1 MPNQSIPAR
10 ARSRK
15 CAPRPPGAE
24 QPPSHEA
31 RNPCERVPCSLRT
44 EQAPSTEAR
53 NPCQSAPSS
62 LRTEPSGTARV
73 DTAPCGMEKTPHKFE
88 SANPLL
94 TDREACEYLR
104 LCPRHL
110 YALRKR
116 GLIPFVKIGGR
127 TVRYRLRDLDAA
139 IEAMTVV

>member
-1 MPNQSIPAR
+1 MPNQSNSAR
-10 ARSRK
+10 ASSRQF
-15 CAPRPPGAE
+15 ATRPP
-24 QPPSHEA
+24 
-31 RNPCERVPCSLRT
+31 RT
-44 EQAPSTEAR
+44 EQTPSTEAR
-53 NPCQSAPSS
+53 NPCERAPSS
-62 LRTEPSGTARV
+62 LRTELPPSREARNPCGRAPSSSLAEPVGTAQV
-73 DTAPCGMEKTPHKFE
+73 DTGHCGMETPLRKFE

-104 LCPRHL
+104 LCPRQL

-116 GLIPFVKIGGR
+116 GLIPFVRIGGR

>member
-1 MPNQSIPAR
+1 MGKLAGVMPNQSIPAR
-10 ARSRK
+10 ANNCK
-15 CAPRPPGAE
+15 FATRPPSTK
-24 QPPSHEA
+24 PTPSREA
-31 RNPCERVPCSLRT
+31 
-44 EQAPSTEAR
+44 Q
-53 NPCQSAPSS
+53 NPCQCMPSS
-62 LRTEPSGTARV
+62 LRTELADTRQV
-73 DTAPCGMEKTPHKFE
+73 DTGHCGMETPLRKFE

-104 LCPRHL
+104 LCPRQL

>member
-1 MPNQSIPAR
+1 MPNQFIPAR
-10 ARSRK
+10 ASNHKFATRS
-15 CAPRPPGAE
+15 
-24 QPPSHEA
+24 
-31 RNPCERVPCSLRT
+31 
-44 EQAPSTEAR
+44 PSTEQTPPREAQ
-53 NPCQSAPSS
+53 NPCGRTPSS
-62 LRTEPSGTARV
+62 LRTELADTRQV
-73 DTAPCGMEKTPHKFE
+73 DTGHCGMETPLRKFE
-88 SANPLL
+88 SANTLL

-110 YALRKR
+110 YELRKR

>member
-1 MPNQSIPAR
+1 MPNQFIPTR
-10 ARSRK
+10 ASSRK
-15 CAPRPPGAE
+15 CAMWP
-24 QPPSHEA
+24 
-31 RNPCERVPCSLRT
+31 LRT
-44 EQAPSTEAR
+44 EQAPSLEAR
-53 NPCQSAPSS
+53 NPCQCAPSS
-62 LRTEPSGTARV
+62 LRTEPADTRQV
-73 DTAPCGMEKTPHKFE
+73 DTGHCGMETPLRKFE

-104 LCPRHL
+104 LCPRQL

-139 IEAMTVV
+139 IEAMTIV

>member
-1 MPNQSIPAR
+1 MGKLAGAMPNQFIPAR
-10 ARSRK
+10 ASNHK
-15 CAPRPPGAE
+15 CATRS
-24 QPPSHEA
+24 PSTKPTPSREA
-31 RNPCERVPCSLRT
+31 LDPCERT
-44 EQAPSTEAR
+44 
-53 NPCQSAPSS
+53 PSS
-62 LRTEPSGTARV
+62 LRTELIGTEPVGTAQV
-73 DTAPCGMEKTPHKFE
+73 DTGHYGMETPLRKFE

-104 LCPRHL
+104 LCPRQL
-110 YALRKR
+110 YELRKR